1 MAADEEKNE
10 NVEEKNETPAED
22 APKDEAPAEEAKDAA
37 AADEAPA
44 EEAKDEAAADEA
56 PAEEAKDEAATDE
69 APAEEAK
76 DEAATDEAP
85 AEEAKDEAPAE
96 EASAKEDDSGDSGDS
111 GDAGGDAGDDEEL
124 DWKAKARLERSRQ
137 PHEPGPQRSADDR
150 AKERAEERKQAGKNR
165 SAYRKKVRGKKS
177 KGGEGTPPAERESV
191 GAKVRQ
197 GLVVSSKADK
207 TITVRIDVARRHPV
221 YEKIVRRSQTLH
233 AHDER
238 NEAGDGDFVQ
248 IVETRPLSKTKRW
261 RLAEILEKAK

>member
-10 NVEEKNETPAED
+10 NVEEKNDAPAED
-22 APKDEAPAEEAKDAA
+22 APKDEAPAEDAPKEEAPAEDAPKE
-37 AADEAPA
+37 EAPA
-44 EEAKDEAAADEA
+44 EEAKEEA
-56 PAEEAKDEAATDE
+56 PAEGEAAGG
-69 APAEEAK
+69 
-76 DEAATDEAP
+76 
-85 AEEAKDEAPAE
+85 
-96 EASAKEDDSGDSGDS
+96 DDSGD
-111 GDAGGDAGDDEEL
+111 GGGDEEL

-137 PHEPGPQRSADDR
+137 PHESGPQRSPEDR
-150 AKERAEERKQAGKNR
+150 AKERAEQRKQAGKNR
-165 SAYRKKVRGKKS
+165 SAYRKKVRGKKA

-221 YEKIVRRSQTLH
+221 YEKIVRRSQTLD